1 LVNVAAAMVISGG
14 AIQRIRLAVN
24 GVAAHPVRLTA
35 VEAAVIGKPR
45 NEETA
50 EMAGQLAIRGAEP
63 LQYNGYKVPLLRNLV
78 KRAIRGTAA

>member
-1 LVNVAAAMVISGG
+1 VASAIKTSGADNTIQQIRIAA
-14 AIQRIRLAVN
+14 N

-50 EMAGQLAIRGAEP
+50 EMAGQIAIRGAEP